1 MKDTIRQLIQQA
13 LTQLVNEGV
22 LPEGLTP
29 AIQVEN
35 TRDKTHGDFASNIA
49 MMLAK
54 PAGLKPRDLAEKII
68 AALPADPQ
76 VTKAEIAGP
85 GFINFFQN
93 TQALASRLDAA
104 LADAKIGVRKAGPA
118 QRVAIDLSA
127 PNLAKEMHVGH
138 LRSTIIGDGV
148 ARVLEFLGDDVI
160 RQNHVGDW
168 GTQFGMLMAYLQ
180 ENPITSNELSDLE
193 NFYRAAK
200 KRFDESEEF
209 ADRARGLV
217 VKLQAGDAECLEL
230 WGRFR
235 EISLSHCQEIYELL
249 NVKLTMADVM
259 GESAYNDDLINV
271 VNDLKAKGL
280 LVESNGAQCVF
291 LEEFKT
297 ADGDPLPVII
307 VKADGGYLYATTDLA
322 AVRYRSG
329 VLKADRALYFVDQRQ
344 ALHFQQVFEVA
355 RRAGFVTHPMQME
368 HMGFGTMNGADGR
381 PFKTRDGGTVKLIDL
396 LNEAQDRAYNLVK
409 EKNPELAEAD
419 LRNIARVVGIG
430 AVKYADLSKHRT
442 SDYSF
447 NFELM
452 LNFEGN
458 TAPYLLY
465 AYTRVAGVFRK
476 LGKDFSEVEGQI
488 NLEAPHE
495 QELAAKLAQFGEVLN
510 SVGEK
515 GTPHILC
522 TYLYEVA
529 GLFSSFYE
537 NCPILTADDEAQ
549 KQSRLRLAA
558 LAGRTLKQ
566 GLELLGL
573 ETLERIR
580 YQAPAK
586 KPIPGW
592 LWMAIGLTVGAF
604 VVFLMKLDPGK
615 GDDVKRVK
623 QEQQK
628 ATKMAE
634 ANKTPPSP
642 TAPVK
647 PKYDFYTLLPESE
660 VIVPPDAVPEK
671 TLPTPQPVPTTPVTP
686 AEAAKIDTAR
696 AQAALAGITPP
707 PPPPVATTKAAPVTK
722 FFLQAGSFPKQ
733 ADADRVRAQ
742 IILLGQAVTVESG
755 TVKDA
760 TWYRVLVGPFSNREQ
775 LTVAQKQ
782 LAGAGFSNLLLQQR
796 QSR

>member
-1 MKDTIRQLIQQA
+1 LPLLSPHIHNLPAIVGKPALATDNAQFFHPRIDAPPRQRSKEKTMKDTIRQLIQQA
-13 LTQLVNEGV
+13 ITQLVNEGV
-22 LPEGLTP
+22 LPEGLSP

-35 TRDKTHGDFASNIA
+35 SRDKKNGDFASNIA

-54 PAGLKPRDLAEKII
+54 PAGMKPRDLAEKII
-68 AALPADPQ
+68 TALPADENISK
-76 VTKAEIAGP
+76 TEIAGP
-85 GFINFFQN
+85 GFLNFFQN
-93 TQALASRLDAA
+93 TDALASRLDAA
-104 LADAKIGVRKAGPA
+104 LADANIGVRKAGPL
-118 QRVAIDLSA
+118 QRTVVDLSA

-148 ARVLEFLGDDVI
+148 ARVLEFLGDTVI

-180 ENPITSNELSDLE
+180 ENPITSDELSDLE

-200 KRFDESEEF
+200 QRFDESEEF

-217 VKLQAGDAECLEL
+217 VKLQAGDADCLAL
-230 WGRFR
+230 WTKFKD
-235 EISLSHCQEIYELL
+235 ISLSHCQKIYELL

-271 VNDLKAKGL
+271 VNDLKAAGM

-291 LEEFKT
+291 LDEFKN

-344 ALHFQQVFEVA
+344 ALHFQQVFAVA
-355 RRAGFVTHPMQME
+355 RKAGFVTHPMEME

-396 LNEAQDRAYNLVK
+396 LTEAQERAYTLVK
-409 EKNPELAEAD
+409 DKNPELAEAE
-419 LRNIARVVGIG
+419 LRNIAKVVGIG

-447 NFELM
+447 NFDLM

-488 NLEAPHE
+488 VLEATHE
-495 QELAAKLAQFGEVLN
+495 HELAAKLAQFGEILN
-510 SVGEK
+510 NVSEK

-522 TYLYEVA
+522 TYLYDVA

-537 NCPILTADDEAQ
+537 NCPILAADTPAQ
-549 KQSRLRLAA
+549 MQSRLRLAA
-558 LAGRTLKQ
+558 LTGRTLKQ

-573 ETLERIR
+573 ETLER
-580 YQAPAK
+580 
-586 KPIPGW
+586 
-592 LWMAIGLTVGAF
+592 M
-604 VVFLMKLDPGK
+604 
-615 GDDVKRVK
+615 
-623 QEQQK
+623 
-628 ATKMAE
+628 
-634 ANKTPPSP
+634 
-642 TAPVK
+642 
-647 PKYDFYTLLPESE
+647 
-660 VIVPPDAVPEK
+660 
-671 TLPTPQPVPTTPVTP
+671 
-686 AEAAKIDTAR
+686 
-696 AQAALAGITPP
+696 
-707 PPPPVATTKAAPVTK
+707 
-722 FFLQAGSFPKQ
+722 
-733 ADADRVRAQ
+733 
-742 IILLGQAVTVESG
+742 
-755 TVKDA
+755 
-760 TWYRVLVGPFSNREQ
+760 
-775 LTVAQKQ
+775 
-782 LAGAGFSNLLLQQR
+782 
-796 QSR
+796 